1 MELSKDFLMS
11 TFITKP
17 VGGLEDILIK
27 IAGKLGEKFLEELD

>member
-17 VGGLEDILIK
+17 VGRLEDIFIK
-27 IAGKLGEKFLEELD
+27 IAGEKLLEELD